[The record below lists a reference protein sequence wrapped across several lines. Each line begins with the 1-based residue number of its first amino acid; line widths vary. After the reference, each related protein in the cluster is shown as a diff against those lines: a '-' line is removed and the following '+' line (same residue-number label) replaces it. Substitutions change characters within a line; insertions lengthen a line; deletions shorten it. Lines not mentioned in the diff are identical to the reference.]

1 MVNPVN
7 CIKVFRAV
15 QIGRVNVYPTMH
27 YFRIPRHTQS
37 MIDNKIVTEYFSKLQ
52 GKIALWACC
61 CNALY
66 Y

>member
-37 MIDNKIVTEYFSKLQ
+37 MIDNKIVTEYF
-52 GKIALWACC
+52 
-61 CNALY
+61 
-66 Y
+66 